1 MAKTKKRPSGKTRRV
16 AMRALPEVRN
26 IPASPDID
34 PALPW
39 FVARIKTE
47 FRHKAEHNLT
57 EAGFLVFVPKYERAV
72 IIRRKR
78 MTVTRHLFP
87 GYAFVSP
94 QRCALSAFH
103 GVDGVAGLIQCDGH
117 PALVP
122 AAAIA
127 RVIDYLAAPVTD
139 ESQAR
144 PVIGDMVKIDG
155 GVFEGIAVPVRSA
168 GEDTVSG
175 DFGSMRIT
183 VPLSRL
189 GKAA

>member
-1 MAKTKKRPSGKTRRV
+1 MARTRNTRSGKHRRV
-16 AMRALPEVRN
+16 TLHALPEVED
-26 IPASPDID
+26 IPAGEDIAPD
-34 PALPW
+34 LPW
-39 FVARIKTE
+39 FVARIRSAMT
-47 FRHKAEHNLT
+47 HKAERNLSD
-57 EAGFLVFVPKYERAV
+57 AGFLVFVPKFKRAV
-72 IIRRKR
+72 LLRRKR
-78 MTVTRHLFP
+78 ITVTRSLFP

-94 QRCALSAFH
+94 QGCDLAAFH
-103 GVDGVAGLIQCDGH
+103 GVDGVSGLVMTDGH

-122 AAAIA
+122 AAAMA
-127 RVIDYLAAPVTD
+127 RVIAYLATPAVVETP
-139 ESQAR
+139 R
-144 PVIGDMVKIDG
+144 PVIGDLVKIDG